1 MVEICLSILLIF
13 TNIYWAVVCNRL
25 TNKLMSRNYAEFVQI
40 ERLRKLPTAST
51 KPHVALIDP
60 IAEDNAEKANRLFT

>member
-1 MVEICLSILLIF
+1 MVDVCLSILLIL

-40 ERLRKLPTAST
+40 ERLKKLPIAST
-51 KPHVALIDP
+51 QPHVALVDP
-60 IAEDNAEKANRLFT
+60 IAEDNAERANRLFT